1 MAVADDDPRR
11 RATEAA
17 GKEADRPRFLPPIPL
32 VEAKLVPP
40 APRAGIIER
49 VRLIRLLTAEPAA
62 SIVSI
67 VAPPGYGKTLLL
79 ADWAARE
86 PRPVAWL
93 TLDDHDN
100 DPAIF
105 LSYLAAAFDRIES
118 IDSSIMSAIVAPR
131 RRVLSTAVP
140 RLAFELHRWGRP
152 ALIVLD
158 DVHRLVDRTCLE
170 ALAELLDHLP
180 PGLRVA
186 LAARTE
192 PGLPFGRIR
201 AQGNLLEIGTSL
213 LALDEPE
220 TDALAAAI
228 GHKLTTAE
236 VRDLADRTEGWAAGV
251 YLAALARHR
260 GEQGDAPMGDLSGRE
275 RYIAE
280 YFRSELLPTLR
291 GDDGTFLTRT
301 SILERVEPQVAEEIT
316 GLPGASDRL
325 RSLAH
330 ANLFIE
336 PAAGSHESYRYH
348 RLLRDFL
355 RAELERLEPGAT
367 NVLHRRASGWYAAN
381 GIMDV
386 AIRHANAGGDVDGA
400 ARLVTAATLPT
411 YYSGRTA
418 TLERWFDDFGEAV
431 FERQPALAVMA
442 GWVHILNGRADEA
455 DRMADIAER
464 STFGGRADDGAASFA
479 SSRAMLRAIMARR
492 GPEDAL
498 ANAAFAVSQEQ
509 PGSRWRGVAL
519 FLLGSAHMARGDVD
533 AADAAFR
540 DSAAAAPAVGGASPI
555 AAAKRSSIAM
565 GRGDWKAAETLARES
580 RKVLTDGHL
589 DELVSA
595 IVVYAVGARV
605 AFHRGDVAGGRAD
618 LVHAQVVRP
627 LASHA
632 APWYSV
638 DALLELARAYL
649 AASDIA
655 GARSVVREAQEIVH
669 RRPALGVLVTELAEI
684 RERLGRAASTL
695 AGSSALTAAELRLL
709 PILPTYLSFQEIADG
724 LAVSRN
730 TVKTQALSIYGK
742 LQASSRGE
750 AVERAVELGLLEP
763 FPVVEAIRRAR

>member
-1 MAVADDDPRR
+1 M
-11 RATEAA
+11 
-17 GKEADRPRFLPPIPL
+17 
-32 VEAKLVPP
+32 
-40 APRAGIIER
+40 
-49 VRLIRLLTAEPAA
+49 
-62 SIVSI
+62 
-67 VAPPGYGKTLLL
+67 
-79 ADWAARE
+79 
-86 PRPVAWL
+86 AWL

-105 LSYLAAAFDRIES
+105 LSYLAAAFDRIEPIDGS
-118 IDSSIMSAIVAPR
+118 IQSAIVAPR
-131 RRVLSTAVP
+131 RRILSTAVP

-201 AQGNLLEIGTSL
+201 ARGDLLEIGTSL
-213 LALDEPE
+213 LALDEAE
-220 TDALAAAI
+220 TDALTAAI
-228 GHKLTTAE
+228 GHKLTTDE
-236 VRDLADRTEGWAAGV
+236 VRELADRTEGWAAGV
-251 YLAALARHR
+251 YLAALARDH
-260 GEQGDAPMGDLSGRE
+260 GDQGDAPMGHLSGRE

-280 YFRSELLPTLR
+280 YFRSELLPTLE

-301 SILERVEPQVAEEIT
+301 AILERVEPEVAQAVA
-316 GLPGASDRL
+316 GLPGAAERL
-325 RSLAH
+325 RSLAQ

-336 PAAGSHESYRYH
+336 PTGGAQESYHYH
-348 RLLRDFL
+348 HLLRDFL
-355 RAELERLEPGAT
+355 GRSWNDGSRAPHERAPPPGFRL
-367 NVLHRRASGWYAAN
+367 VRRRVPIDLS
-381 GIMDV
+381 IM
-386 AIRHANAGGDVDGA
+386 HARAGGDVDGT

-418 TLERWFDDFGEAV
+418 TLERWLEGFDEAV

-442 GWVHILNGRADEA
+442 GWVHILNGRPDAA

-464 STFGGRADDGAASFA
+464 STFVGRSDDGAASFA
-479 SSRAMLRAIMARR
+479 SSRAMLRAIMGRR

-498 ANAAFAVSQEQ
+498 ANAASAVSQEK

-519 FLLGSAHMARGDVD
+519 FLLGSAHMQRGDVD

-540 DSAAAAPAVGGASPI
+540 DSAAAAPVVGGASPI
-555 AAAKRSSIAM
+555 AVAKRASIAI

-580 RKVLTDGHL
+580 RKILTEAHL
-589 DELVSA
+589 EEIVSA

-605 AFHRGDVAGGRAD
+605 AFHRGDVAGGRED

-649 AASDIA
+649 ATSDVA
-655 GARSVVREAQEIVH
+655 GARSVVREADEIVR
-669 RRPALGVLVTELAEI
+669 RRPALGVLLTELAEI
-684 RERLGRAASTL
+684 RRQLEMPPRPSPDHRRLPRPSCGCCRSCPRT
-695 AGSSALTAAELRLL
+695 
-709 PILPTYLSFQEIADG
+709 
-724 LAVSRN
+724 SRSRRSPM
-730 TVKTQALSIYGK
+730 ACR
-742 LQASSRGE
+742 SRGT
-750 AVERAVELGLLEP
+750 R
-763 FPVVEAIRRAR
+763 